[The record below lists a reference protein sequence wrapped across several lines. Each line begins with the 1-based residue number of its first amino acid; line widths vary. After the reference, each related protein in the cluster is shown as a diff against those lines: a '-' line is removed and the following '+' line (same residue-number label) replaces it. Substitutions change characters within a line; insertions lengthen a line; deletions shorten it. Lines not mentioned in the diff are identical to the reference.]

1 MKRDEKL
8 KTFKWIKLKHSIRFV
23 YLNIPLEIDSFKN
36 FYFQN
41 QYFLDGMTPSEIHQE
56 FIHYQFI
63 QLCKKW
69 LVYPYITKK
78 EILDFYEKEMDLLL
92 RDND

>member
-1 MKRDEKL
+1 MNRDEKL

-23 YLNIPLEIDSFKN
+23 YLSLPVKIDSFKE

-41 QYFLDGMTPSEIHQE
+41 EYEIYKE
-56 FIHYQFI
+56 FTRYQFI

-69 LVYPYITKK
+69 MVYPCLSKK
-78 EILDFYEKEMDLLL
+78 EIIDFYEEEMNNLLIE
-92 RDND
+92 

>member
-1 MKRDEKL
+1 MNRDEKL

-23 YLNIPLEIDSFKN
+23 YLSLPIEIDSFKK
-36 FYFQN
+36 FYLQN
-41 QYFLDGMTPSEIHQE
+41 EYFLEGKSINEIYKE

-69 LVYPYITKK
+69 MVYPCLSKK
-78 EILDFYEKEMDLLL
+78 EILDFYEEEMNNLLIE
-92 RDND
+92 R

>member
-1 MKRDEKL
+1 MNRDEKL

-23 YLNIPLEIDSFKN
+23 YLNLPFDIDSFKE
-36 FYFQN
+36 FYLQN
-41 QYFLDGMTPSEIHQE
+41 QYFLDGKAPSEIHKE

-69 LVYPYITKK
+69 MVYPCLNKQ
-78 EILDFYEKEMDLLL
+78 EIIDFYEEEMNRLIITD
-92 RDND
+92 